1 MAVSRASAPPDY
13 GSAAPAVDRATG
25 APPCQP
31 VAIPFTD
38 RALQMRVI
46 RLARCTSSSLDPDQW
61 FPVSVEIDKA
71 RREAAAAITVCTTC
85 LVRAECLA
93 LSLRH
98 WDIGQHGVWGGLVA
112 AERAALPR
120 RRHATVLSTSPGT
133 PLADRVDPDV
143 ERITRQRTGAE
154 TVGGARDHAATAAV
168 PKP

>member
-1 MAVSRASAPPDY
+1 
-13 GSAAPAVDRATG
+13 
-25 APPCQP
+25 

-38 RALQMRVI
+38 RALWMRVI
-46 RLARCTSSSLDPDQW
+46 RHARCTSSSLDPDQW

-98 WDIGQHGVWGGLVA
+98 RDIGQHGIWGGLVA

-120 RRHATVLSTSPGT
+120 RRHATVLGTSPGT
-133 PLADRVDPDV
+133 PLADRANPDAHP
-143 ERITRQRTGAE
+143 RNPPA
-154 TVGGARDHAATAAV
+154 GGRGNGGRST
-168 PKP
+168 

>member
-1 MAVSRASAPPDY
+1 MAVSHAPAPPDY
-13 GSAAPAVDRATG
+13 GSAAPAGDRVTG
-25 APPCQP
+25 GSPYPP

-38 RALQMRVI
+38 RALWARVI
-46 RLARCTSSSLDPDQW
+46 RHARCTGSSLDPDQW
-61 FPVSVEIDKA
+61 FPVSVEIHKA

-120 RRHATVLSTSPGT
+120 RRQATVLGTSP
-133 PLADRVDPDV
+133 AC
-143 ERITRQRTGAE
+143 
-154 TVGGARDHAATAAV
+154 TAC
-168 PKP
+168 